1 VLALMSARP
10 GTTTLDT
17 ITHQQPEGSMYAQIV
32 YFDGPR
38 SADLIA
44 AADRAGRERVTPA
57 VMADPAIAAEHVAT
71 WVLRQPDGTELV
83 IVITRTA
90 EALDRGGEIIMSTE
104 LLPGE
109 DPALLPGP
117 DRVERYEVA
126 YAVEYGKVVEGV
138 TA

>member
-1 VLALMSARP
+1 MSSRARA
-10 GTTTLDT
+10 TSFDT
-17 ITHQQPEGSMYAQIV
+17 ITHQHPEGAMYAQII

-38 SADLIA
+38 SPELIA

-57 VMADPAIAAEHVAT
+57 VLADPTLAAEHVAT
-71 WVLRQPDGTELV
+71 WVLRQPDGTELT
-83 IVITRTA
+83 IVITGTA
-90 EALDRGGEIIMSTE
+90 AALDRGQEIIMSTE

-117 DRVERYEVA
+117 DRIERYEVVFG
-126 YAVEYGKVVEGV
+126 VEYGKIVQGA

>member
-1 VLALMSARP
+1 
-10 GTTTLDT
+10 
-17 ITHQQPEGSMYAQIV
+17 MYAQIIH
-32 YFDGPR
+32 FDGPR
-38 SADLIA
+38 SPELIA

-57 VMADPAIAAEHVAT
+57 VLADPTMAAEHVAT
-71 WVLRQPDGTELV
+71 WVLRQPDGTELT

-90 EALDRGGEIIMSTE
+90 AALDRGQEIIMSTE

-117 DRVERYEVA
+117 DRIERYEVVFG
-126 YAVEYGKVVEGV
+126 VEYGKIVQGA

>member
-1 VLALMSARP
+1 MSARP
-10 GTTTLDT
+10 RTTTLDT
-17 ITHQQPEGSMYAQIV
+17 ITHQHPEGSMYAQIV

-38 SADLIA
+38 SAELIA

-57 VMADPAIAAEHVAT
+57 VMADPSMAAEHVAT

-90 EALDRGGEIIMSTE
+90 EALDRGREIIMNTE

-117 DRVERYEVA
+117 DRVQRYEVVF
-126 YAVEYGKVVEGV
+126 AVEYGKVVEGV